1 MGDFVMGKG
10 TAFAAAGATVLIML
24 LNVVLIRQMLP

>member
-1 MGDFVMGKG
+1 MGKG